1 VIHGTVEPGFEDVR
15 AVFERNFAERREVG
29 AACAVVHRGRLVVD
43 LWGGLRDPIRRLP
56 WERDTMA
63 IVYSTTKGVVATA
76 LAVAASRGL
85 LHYDQPVAKYWP
97 EFGQHGKASITV
109 RQLLAHQAGLPIL
122 DRVLTRHDLGH
133 LEAIAATLASQR
145 PLWEPGTRQGYHMVT
160 WGWLTAE
167 LLRRVDPAH
176 RTLGR
181 FVQEEVISPLG
192 LHFHIGTP
200 PGEDA
205 RVAEV
210 VEPGGRD
217 FVAVLPH
224 VPIALA
230 LAAINPRSLWT
241 RALQTIRVARVGEFN
256 DPGMRRFE
264 IPSTNGIGEP
274 RALAMLFGE
283 LATGGRRLGILPAT
297 FDAIR
302 EAPVV
307 PRHGWR
313 DAILKMEIAFSLGF
327 IKPTRGFAFASASAF
342 ASAGTGG
349 SFAFGDPERQLGFA
363 YVPNRLGLYL
373 RNDPRERALRMAVLK
388 GADAM

>member
-1 VIHGTVEPGFEDVR
+1 
-15 AVFERNFAERREVG
+15 
-29 AACAVVHRGRLVVD
+29 
-43 LWGGLRDPIRRLP
+43 
-56 WERDTMA
+56 
-63 IVYSTTKGVVATA
+63 
-76 LAVAASRGL
+76 
-85 LHYDQPVAKYWP
+85 
-97 EFGQHGKASITV
+97 
-109 RQLLAHQAGLPIL
+109 L

-145 PLWEPGTRQGYHMVT
+145 PLWEPGTRQGYHTVT

-176 RTLGR
+176 RTPRR

-230 LAAINPRSLWT
+230 WLQST
-241 RALQTIRVARVGEFN
+241 RAHCGRARC
-256 DPGMRRFE
+256 RRFASRGSASSTIPGCGASK

-283 LATGGRRLGILPAT
+283 LATGGRRLGILQRRSMRSVRRRSCRGTGA
-297 FDAIR
+297 
-302 EAPVV
+302 
-307 PRHGWR
+307 R